1 VLYTL
6 KIVAISSLQKCF
18 EIYAN
23 RQNYEQCGRLLR
35 KLINRCRERERAYYY
50 FERALSLL
58 KNVHN
63 MTYSLPTI
71 EIKWLTTTA
80 YNYGVYYWRLNRFV
94 TAEKWMSL
102 SISLMNYLVPQ
113 EKSSFESE
121 IMSSYSA
128 VLKKLSKDKVAQS
141 GDNMEL

>member
-1 VLYTL
+1 
-6 KIVAISSLQKCF
+6 
-18 EIYAN
+18 
-23 RQNYEQCGRLLR
+23 
-35 KLINRCRERERAYYY
+35 
-50 FERALSLL
+50 
-58 KNVHN
+58 